1 MEKAV
6 PWLAWILWIL
16 FVFAVLAPFTPVY
29 VNGFLTA
36 GGTVLLAKL
45 TSRYRAYGW
54 KGMVTKN
61 GAKDAEDPV
70 RKQNAK

>member
-16 FVFAVLAPFTPVY
+16 FVFAVLGPFTPVY
-29 VNGFLTA
+29 VNGFLTV
-36 GGTVLLAKL
+36 GGTALLVKL

-54 KGMVTKN
+54 KGLIARN
-61 GAKDAEDPV
+61 EAKDADGRR
-70 RKQNAK
+70 RK